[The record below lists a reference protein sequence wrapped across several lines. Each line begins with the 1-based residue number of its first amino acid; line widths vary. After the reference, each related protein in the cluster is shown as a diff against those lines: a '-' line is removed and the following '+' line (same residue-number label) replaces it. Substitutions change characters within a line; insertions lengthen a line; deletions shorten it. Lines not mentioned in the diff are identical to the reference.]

1 MGLLHPCPSVI
12 FQRQHLIRS
21 LLCLKHYRGPA
32 FLGTQT
38 LLKQVLDPCQPCL
51 LPFTAREPDV
61 PQRGPYLTSHPSR
74 VSMPSLC
81 QEHPPAASAGKAHPL
96 RLGISVSPQIF
107 F

>member
-61 PQRGPYLTSHPSR
+61 PQRGPYLTSHLSR

-81 QEHPPAASAGKAHPL
+81 QEHPSTCCVCWQSSSFKTWL
-96 RLGISVSPQIF
+96 
-107 F
+107 